1 MKRKAYICT
10 KIEKM
15 DYNDFRQLRLYT
27 RYDGFYTSILLI
39 GSFASFL
46 ALSLVTTGSWVW
58 MAFASLCPLLVLLAP
73 VFIYYRLCKFRDDG
87 LNGSISTK
95 RAVLYLLRTT
105 VNAALFFSLLQYLY
119 LSLVD
124 NGLLASIV
132 ERIIMSDRDQTE
144 LIVRSL
150 GMTMDE
156 YIRQLH
162 HIPAFAMACNSFV
175 TLAIGGIVMSFL
187 MAPLAR
193 KR

>member
-1 MKRKAYICT
+1 
-10 KIEKM
+10 M

-46 ALSLVTTGSWVW
+46 ALSLVSTGSLAW

-105 VNAALFFSLLQYLY
+105 VNAALFFSLLQYIY

-162 HIPAFAMACNSFV
+162 NIPAFAMACNSFV